1 MWRNWFFPAHGSYQE
16 AEEENEQVEEGE
28 EENKRTQTVHTSS
41 LTHRHRRELIGP
53 STTTNGQGEGGGRE
67 NVSFSRRKFDSF
79 VCVCVCFRQINKR
92 ENGHRLYSYNTQ
104 IFFFCLFHSFYE
116 KKEKQIS
123 SKPPQLLPSNGPIR
137 VDVCWVSWERSTTW
151 FQREW
156 GQQRQ
161 QKVWKIVGGLLEHAH
176 TQVVEQIEE
185 RQSVGRCCRSFI
197 GSDCVIKRQT
207 TQNDFSWVKK
217 RWRRH

>member
-53 STTTNGQGEGGGRE
+53 STTTNGQGGGGGAGKC
-67 NVSFSRRKFDSF
+67 VILQKKIWFF
-79 VCVCVCFRQINKR
+79 CVCVCFRQINKR

-116 KKEKQIS
+116 KKRSKYHRNHRNCCPLTGPFGWTFVEWAERGARLDFRGNEANKDNKKCEKS
-123 SKPPQLLPSNGPIR
+123 LVDSWNTHTRRSWNKSKNGNP
-137 VDVCWVSWERSTTW
+137 
-151 FQREW
+151 
-156 GQQRQ
+156 
-161 QKVWKIVGGLLEHAH
+161 
-176 TQVVEQIEE
+176 
-185 RQSVGRCCRSFI
+185 VGRCCRSFI